1 MRLNQTNPVRVK
13 NFEEARAEVLPM
25 YYSEV
30 AQKALEEKAQKALPT
45 FKGIELE
52 FVDRNSIKDAK
63 KVSDEIL
70 NNAEFSFFLSQVF
83 NTDQN
88 SSYVL
93 INDSK
98 AILYRIK
105 KQKLNPNKQD
115 FNQYQ
120 TMLESSLK
128 TLKSSEIKQ
137 ELLEELKK
145 TYKIKIYH

>member
-1 MRLNQTNPVRVK
+1 
-13 NFEEARAEVLPM
+13 M

-52 FVDRNSIKDAK
+52 FVDRNSIKDAEK
-63 KVSDEIL
+63 THDEIL

-128 TLKSSEIKQ
+128 NFLKAVK
-137 ELLEELKK
+137 
-145 TYKIKIYH
+145 